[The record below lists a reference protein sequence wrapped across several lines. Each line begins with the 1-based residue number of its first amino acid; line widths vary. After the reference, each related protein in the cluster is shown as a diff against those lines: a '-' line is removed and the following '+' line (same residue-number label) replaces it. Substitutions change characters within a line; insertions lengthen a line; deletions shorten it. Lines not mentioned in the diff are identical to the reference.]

1 MPGIE
6 NPNWL
11 AYNLGSAE
19 YGRIRQYGRTWQN
32 ATIWQNLAKCD
43 KVAEFGKMRQGGRI
57 WQNMA
62 ECGNVL
68 LGAGALLRDIWPL

>member
-1 MPGIE
+1 MPGME
-6 NPNWL
+6 NPDWL

-32 ATIWQNLAKCD
+32 ATMLQNL
-43 KVAEFGKMRQGGRI
+43 
-57 WQNMA
+57 A

-68 LGAGALLRDIWPL
+68 LGAGASLGDIWPL